1 MSRSWLKIGWKIG
14 ALVFVVITAAYI
26 NYQRTTFGEVSAE
39 KLLEAR
45 NDLHLAAL
53 NMKDG
58 VSYAEF
64 TLSERAIAKVNSGG
78 GFKALEAVI
87 YKVYCEQNIEQANK
101 LKITHLHAN
110 IFTEKHDLILSR
122 ILSPKHCT

>member
-1 MSRSWLKIGWKIG
+1 MSRNWLKIAWKIG

-26 NYQRTTFGEVSAE
+26 NYQRTTFGEVYAE
-39 KLLEAR
+39 KLLEVR
-45 NDLHLAAL
+45 NDLQLAAL
-53 NMKDG
+53 HMKDG

-64 TLSERAIAKVNSGG
+64 ILPESSISKVNSGN
-78 GFKALEAVI
+78 GFKALEAAI

-101 LKITHLHAN
+101 LKITHFHTN

-122 ILSPKHCT
+122 ILSPKYCT